1 MVCSSINI
9 QSFNSLRNTV
19 RRNRDKQLVMSIGGG
34 GITAAY
40 SNFVGLIML
49 LFALETNELG
59 NKR

>member
-9 QSFNSLRNTV
+9 QSFNSLRNTA

-34 GITAAY
+34 GTTAAY
-40 SNFVGLIML
+40 SNFAGLILL
-49 LFALETNELG
+49 LFSLETNELG